1 MSASTVLVMGVSGSG
16 KSTVGTRLAER
27 LGAVYADGDDLHPQ
41 ANVQK
46 MSAGIPLTDAD
57 RAPWLRLCAQW
68 LAEQQDEGIPAVLA
82 CSALKRSY
90 RDLLREAAPGLAV
103 VYLDGS
109 HELLA
114 SRLSNRPGHFFNPR
128 LLDSQ
133 LADLEK
139 PGDDESAIVIPITLT
154 PDEIIDQATAAL
166 SRA

>member
-16 KSTVGTRLAER
+16 KSTIGTQLAKR
-27 LGAVYADGDDLHPQ
+27 LGAIFADGDDLHPQ
-41 ANVQK
+41 ANVMK
-46 MSAGIPLTDAD
+46 MSAGIPLTDED
-57 RAPWLRLCAQW
+57 REPWLRLCAQW
-68 LAEQQDEGIPAVLA
+68 LAEQQDEGVPAVLA

-109 HELLA
+109 RELLA

-139 PGDDESAIVIPITLT
+139 PGGDESAIVIPITLT
-154 PDEIIDQATAAL
+154 PSEIIDQAAAAL
-166 SRA
+166 ARA

>member
-1 MSASTVLVMGVSGSG
+1 MGVSGSG
-16 KSTVGTRLAER
+16 KSTIGTQLAKR
-27 LGAVYADGDDLHPQ
+27 LGAIFADGDDLHPQ
-41 ANVQK
+41 ANVMK
-46 MSAGIPLTDAD
+46 MSAGIPLTDED
-57 RAPWLRLCAQW
+57 REPWLRLCAQW
-68 LAEQQDEGIPAVLA
+68 LAEQQDEGVPAVLA

-109 HELLA
+109 RELLA

-139 PGDDESAIVIPITLT
+139 PGGDESAIVIPITLT
-154 PDEIIDQATAAL
+154 PSEIIDQAAAAL
-166 SRA
+166 ARA

>member
-1 MSASTVLVMGVSGSG
+1 MGVSGSG
-16 KSTVGTRLAER
+16 KSTIGTQLAKR
-27 LGAVYADGDDLHPQ
+27 LGAIFADGDDLHPQ
-41 ANVQK
+41 ANVMK
-46 MSAGIPLTDAD
+46 MSAGIPLTDED

-103 VYLDGS
+103 VYLDGPR
-109 HELLA
+109 ELLA

-139 PGDDESAIVIPITLT
+139 PGGDEAAIVIPITLA
-154 PDEIIDQATAAL
+154 PDEIIDQAVAAL
-166 SRA
+166 ARA

>member
-16 KSTVGTRLAER
+16 KTTVGTQLAKR
-27 LGAVYADGDDLHPQ
+27 LGAVFADGDDLHPQ
-41 ANVQK
+41 ANVMK
-46 MSAGIPLTDAD
+46 MSAGIPLTDED

-68 LAEQQDEGIPAVLA
+68 LAGQQDEGIPAVLA

-90 RDLLREAAPGLAV
+90 RDLLRESAAGLAV

-109 HELLA
+109 RELLA
-114 SRLSNRPGHFFNPR
+114 SRLSRRPGHFFNPR

-133 LADLEK
+133 LADLEV
-139 PGDDESAIVIPITLT
+139 PGPDEGAIVVPITLS
-154 PDEIIDQATAAL
+154 PEEILDQAVAAL

>member
-1 MSASTVLVMGVSGSG
+1 MGVSGSG
-16 KSTVGTRLAER
+16 KSTIGTRLAER

-109 HELLA
+109 PELLA

-154 PDEIIDQATAAL
+154 PDEIIDQAMAAL